1 MNMISEHWD
10 QILLLG
16 AIVFHA
22 ARSYALLSECQKDI
36 QQLQDELLRYTKLT
50 QHQAEEIVRLRAEV
64 DVVNRQ
70 ITTQWEFMNGL
81 RDRFNGHNK
90 H

>member
-1 MNMISEHWD
+1 MDMISAHWD

-22 ARSYALLSECQKDI
+22 ARSYALLSEAQKDI
-36 QQLQDELLRYTKLT
+36 KQLQDELLRYTKWT
-50 QHQAEEIVRLRAEV
+50 QHQAEEIVKLRAEM
-64 DVVNRQ
+64 DVNNRQ
-70 ITTQWEFMNGL
+70 ITSAWEFMNGL
-81 RDRFNGHNK
+81 RDRLNGHGK

>member
-1 MNMISEHWD
+1 MDMISEHWD
-10 QILLLG
+10 QLILIG
-16 AIVFHA
+16 ALIFHA
-22 ARSYALLSECQKDI
+22 AKSYALLSEGQKDI
-36 QQLQDELLRYTKLT
+36 KQLQDELLRYTKWT
-50 QHQAEEIVRLRAEV
+50 QTQAEEIVKLRAEM

-81 RDRFNGHNK
+81 RDRFNGHSK

>member
-1 MNMISEHWD
+1 MDMISEHWD
-10 QILLLG
+10 QLILIG
-16 AIVFHA
+16 ALIFHA
-22 ARSYALLSECQKDI
+22 AKSYALLSEAQKDI
-36 QQLQDELLRYTKLT
+36 KQLQDELLRYTKWT
-50 QHQAEEIVRLRAEV
+50 QTQAEEIVKLRAEM

-81 RDRFNGHNK
+81 RDRFNGHSK